1 MAATRRTALTFLFTD
16 VEGSTRLM
24 ERHPR
29 AYGAALLRHDA
40 IVREAV
46 DAGGGRIFETL
57 GDGVYAAFP
66 RPAGAVKAA
75 FRAQTAL
82 AGERWGEVGTFK
94 VRMALHPGPVEPRG
108 AHYYGPPLY
117 RCARILA
124 LLHGGQ
130 VVLSAAA
137 ARAGLPPGAGL
148 LDLGEHRLRDLSRPE
163 RLFQLLHPDLPAG
176 FPPLRSAG
184 AGAGGDPP
192 AARWQ
197 LRVRDPSGA
206 ARVVPLVE
214 STATIGRSPACTV
227 WLDSPYASRQHAR
240 IELHPDGPVLTDLGS
255 RNGSHLNGRRVE
267 RSARLRGGDVITIA
281 DAVLECVERTASG
294 TATLIF
300 GPGPGGLPADG

>member
-40 IVREAV
+40 IVRDAVEA
-46 DAGGGRIFETL
+46 AGGRIFETL
-57 GDGVYAAFP
+57 GDGVYAVFP
-66 RPAGAVKAA
+66 RPAGATEAA
-75 FRAQTAL
+75 LRAQ
-82 AGERWGEVGTFK
+82 AGLVAERWGEVGALK

-108 AHYYGPPLY
+108 ARYFGPPLY

-137 ARAGLPPGAGL
+137 ARAALPAGAGL
-148 LDLGEHRLRDLSRPE
+148 LDLGEHRLRDLTRPE
-163 RLFQLLHPDLPAG
+163 RLFQLLHPDLPAQ
-176 FPPLRSAG
+176 FPPLQG
-184 AGAGGDPP
+184 AAGG
-192 AARWQ
+192 AVVARWQ

-206 ARVVPLVE
+206 ARVVPLAE
-214 STATIGRSPACTV
+214 ATATIGRSPACTV

-240 IELHPDGPVLTDLGS
+240 IEIDPDGPVLTDLGS
-255 RNGSHLNGRRVE
+255 RNGSQLNGRRVE
-267 RSARLRGGDVITIA
+267 RSVRLRSGDVITIA
-281 DAVLECVERTASG
+281 DAILECVERVSGG

-300 GPGPGGLPADG
+300 GPGGGPPTG